1 MGRTSNKLQQ
11 KVFHVHSAQEGP
23 LMHQNKIGQYRPMTK
38 VRKIDIFKMAAIRQV
53 GGLKID
59 EGVILDTTNVL

>member
-1 MGRTSNKLQQ
+1 M
-11 KVFHVHSAQEGP
+11 HSAQEGP